1 MLANAS
7 SKLLL
12 ACLITENEIWS
23 VRTFI
28 NVETVTEDVEIGSY
42 VSW

>member
-12 ACLITENEIWS
+12 A
-23 VRTFI
+23 FI
-28 NVETVTEDVEIGSY
+28 HTLFTSFFIIGIDVE
-42 VSW
+42 

>member
-12 ACLITENEIWS
+12 LLLLLLKDI
-23 VRTFI
+23 
-28 NVETVTEDVEIGSY
+28 EDFYEDRDEDDLESC
-42 VSW
+42 SRSKE